1 MDDSCCFEQLWL
13 REWPAGHFPDAIAAI
28 RQPGTVVLDTCLR
41 QLAFGLGAPPDIGG
55 ANGCRG
61 LAAYQYLLEVI
72 CGLQSA
78 VAGETNV
85 LGQFRRAWQSAA
97 PSLSAR
103 RAKALQAIVAALLAD
118 ARSVRRDHLQG
129 VAGGSYGSLVRALLA
144 PAHDARVLFV
154 GTGEL
159 ARSMLPL
166 FAAFHVGVWN
176 HRPAAPLAGVSRWF
190 APDETAVAAAWAEH
204 VVLTTPPDD
213 SLDACWRMQLGQ
225 HRISGLVHLGRRQGN
240 AGHWPGVAR
249 ALHLDDVFALASQRD
264 QQRAVQ
270 VARARAACRTLSR
283 ARLASDLANPM
294 VANPMLADAARA
306 WSLPALASA

>member
-1 MDDSCCFEQLWL
+1 MDDSRSIDQLWL

-28 RQPGTVVLDTCLR
+28 NQPGTVVLDTCLR

-55 ANGCRG
+55 ANGFRG
-61 LAAYQYLLEVI
+61 MAAYQYLLEVI

-78 VAGETNV
+78 VTGETNV
-85 LGQFRRAWQSAA
+85 LGQFRRAWQLA
-97 PSLSAR
+97 PTLSAQP
-103 RAKALQAIVAALLAD
+103 AKPLQAIVAALLAD

-129 VAGGSYGSLVRALLA
+129 VAGGSYGSLVRALLS
-144 PAHDARVLFV
+144 PARDARVLFV

-166 FAAFHVGVWN
+166 FAACHVGVWN
-176 HRPAAPLAGVSRWF
+176 HRPASPLAGVARWF
-190 APDETAVAAAWAEH
+190 APDQTAVAAAWAEH

-213 SLDACWRMQLGQ
+213 SLDAGWRRQLGQ
-225 HRISGLVHLGRRQGN
+225 HRIAGLVHLGRRQSDAGN
-240 AGHWPGVAR
+240 WPGVAR
-249 ALHLDDVFALASQRD
+249 AFHLDDVFALASQRD

-283 ARLASDLANPM
+283 ARVAPDRAN
-294 VANPMLADAARA
+294 AMLADAARA